1 MGMEN
6 NDLLREQAKKL
17 RQIADHLYTIKETD
31 LLSNQE
37 LIDINTELNSITA
50 ELNSIEALLTTNN
63 SLTTTT
69 NSLVTSTNT
78 KIDTTNSKI
87 DSTNSKIDS
96 TNLKIDSTNSKL
108 DLTNTKLDTAN
119 TKLTDVDSAT
129 SFSAGYNGSR
139 VLSGTSAVTGQ
150 FRGFVVNDDAVVS
163 ACLDKD
169 GNSLMTSMGFT
180 GVTLLQGPFHSVS
193 ETNWISSITL
203 TSGSIVLYN
212 K

>member
-37 LIDINTELNSITA
+37 LIDINLELDSIDA
-50 ELNSIEALLTTNN
+50 R
-63 SLTTTT
+63 
-69 NSLVTSTNT
+69 
-78 KIDTTNSKI
+78 
-87 DSTNSKIDS
+87 
-96 TNLKIDSTNSKL
+96 
-108 DLTNTKLDTAN
+108 
-119 TKLTDVDSAT
+119 LTDIDSAT
-129 SFSAGYNGSR
+129 SFSAGYTGSR
-139 VLSGTSAVTGQ
+139 VLSGTSPLTGQ
-150 FRGFVVNDDAVVS
+150 FRGFVVNSDAVVS

-180 GVTLLQGPFHSVS
+180 GVTLKPGPFISIV

-203 TSGSIVLYN
+203 TSGSIVLYT

>member
-37 LIDINTELNSITA
+37 LIDINLELDSIDA
-50 ELNSIEALLTTNN
+50 R
-63 SLTTTT
+63 
-69 NSLVTSTNT
+69 
-78 KIDTTNSKI
+78 
-87 DSTNSKIDS
+87 
-96 TNLKIDSTNSKL
+96 
-108 DLTNTKLDTAN
+108 
-119 TKLTDVDSAT
+119 LTDIDSAT

-139 VLSGTSAVTGQ
+139 VLSGTSALTGQ
-150 FRGFVVNDDAVVS
+150 FRGFVVNSNAVVS

-169 GNSLMTSMGFT
+169 GNSLMTSMGLT
-180 GVTLLQGPFHSVS
+180 GVTLTPGPFHSVS

-212 K
+212 R

>member
-1 MGMEN
+1 MEN

-37 LIDINTELNSITA
+37 LIDINLELDSIDA
-50 ELNSIEALLTTNN
+50 R
-63 SLTTTT
+63 
-69 NSLVTSTNT
+69 
-78 KIDTTNSKI
+78 
-87 DSTNSKIDS
+87 
-96 TNLKIDSTNSKL
+96 
-108 DLTNTKLDTAN
+108 
-119 TKLTDVDSAT
+119 LTDIDSAT
-129 SFSAGYNGSR
+129 SFSAGYTGSR
-139 VLSGTSAVTGQ
+139 VLSGTSPLTGQ
-150 FRGFVVNDDAVVS
+150 FRGFVVNSDAVVS

-180 GVTLLQGPFHSVS
+180 GVTLKPGPFISIV

-203 TSGSIVLYN
+203 TSGSIVLYT